1 MLLFILSCKVIKI
14 IVSGSQ
20 SVVVKF
26 LKLIILF
33 FMLIMPASFAEEARM
48 DFNITLPGF
57 VRVESVTSP
66 VLIAN
71 ITDRT
76 GNLYS
81 SLSSQF
87 KVISNSKDVKTLYLK
102 ANTVT
107 DGGYEEAMFE
117 QGGRVYIAFAN
128 IAKIPKS
135 QSLAN
140 CKMGSAS
147 KDSPGVV
154 AYPVVSII
162 GADSKFVRSKNKY
175 EVYAPNGTT
184 YVTVNVG
191 SNVLKNSFDSNDPK
205 GFYQAILSLTE
216 ADI

>member
-1 MLLFILSCKVIKI
+1 MFIINTL
-14 IVSGSQ
+14 G
-20 SVVVKF
+20 
-26 LKLIILF
+26 
-33 FMLIMPASFAEEARM
+33 SFAESASAE
-48 DFNITLPGF
+48 FSISLPQY
-57 VRVESVTSP
+57 VRVESVSSP

-76 GNLYS
+76 GNLYAP
-81 SLSSQF
+81 LSSTF
-87 KVISNSKDVKTLYLK
+87 KVITNSSEAKTLYLK

-140 CKMGSAS
+140 CKMGALP
-147 KDSPGVV
+147 KDSPGIV
-154 AYPVVSII
+154 AYPVISVS
-162 GADSKFVRSKNKY
+162 GAKSKYLHGKDKY
-175 EVYAPNGTT
+175 EVYAENGTT
-184 YVTVNVG
+184 FVTVNIG
-191 SNVLKNSFDSNDPK
+191 SSVLRTSFAANDPK
-205 GFYQAILSLTE
+205 GFYQAVLSLTE